1 MKHKVTLPDGRRMME
16 GWTEEKTTGRMFGC
30 VNSADGVELLAPL
43 SRNVFKNVL
52 TLFKYRQS
60 HKMFPSYS
68 KTPSHILSFQSV
80 LAHLEDVLTCLTCKR
95 FQRMLHVLGGGG
107 GAHGK
112 CLHSG
117 KLLLLSSGAA
127 KINTTWKLL
136 EGLSFNKCPCFKTF
150 FSLSWNVCTF

>member
-80 LAHLEDVLTCLTCKR
+80 LAHLEDVLTCLTCCHFPKNVAR
-95 FQRMLHVLGGGG
+95 AGRRWWCSWEMSSFWETTAFVLRGRQNQ
-107 GAHGK
+107 H
-112 CLHSG
+112 
-117 KLLLLSSGAA
+117 
-127 KINTTWKLL
+127 NM
-136 EGLSFNKCPCFKTF
+136 KTP
-150 FSLSWNVCTF
+150 